1 MPPPRTRGGNISSRY
16 GSDRDLSRQRGN
28 NVKSTTIRHH
38 QLDPS
43 PQELPVK
50 DTDQLSSLMDVASAP
65 CKHNS
70 FFRFDNYVAELETI
84 YVFGFSLLVF

>member
-1 MPPPRTRGGNISSRY
+1 M
-16 GSDRDLSRQRGN
+16 
-28 NVKSTTIRHH
+28 
-38 QLDPS
+38 
-43 PQELPVK
+43 K